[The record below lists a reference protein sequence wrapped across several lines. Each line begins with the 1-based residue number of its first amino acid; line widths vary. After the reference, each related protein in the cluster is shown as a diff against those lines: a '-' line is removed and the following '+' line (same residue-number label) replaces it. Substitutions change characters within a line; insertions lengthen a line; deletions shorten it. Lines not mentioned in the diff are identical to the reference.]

1 MSCIYIGID
10 LGRLNITAFPL
21 STPNENNIIL
31 WFVCRFSFSHFEHQ
45 QICYMA
51 RILVISNEYYIVSFH
66 TTLVP
71 WEEFVCTSA
80 RLSVEHYALQWL
92 CVSRY
97 SAGILCILFCFFL
110 SSYINIG
117 TVRLLGMHL
126 WLFFWIVL
134 FCWIIVCT
142 LYFSVL
148 FFVSAENRVVSTL

>member
-1 MSCIYIGID
+1 MFADFHSV
-10 LGRLNITAFPL
+10 
-21 STPNENNIIL
+21 IL
-31 WFVCRFSFSHFEHQ
+31 AWVGLMRKSLWLDWKRGEHQ

-51 RILVISNEYYIVSFH
+51 WILVISNEYYIVSFH

-71 WEEFVCTSA
+71 WEEFVCASA
-80 RLSVEHYALQWL
+80 WLSVEHYALQWL

-97 SAGILCILFCFFL
+97 SAGIQCIMFCFF
-110 SSYINIG
+110 SSYTNIG

-142 LYFSVL
+142 LYFSDFFFSFQLKTVL
-148 FFVSAENRVVSTL
+148 FQHCKYSQKSITRRIK

>member
-1 MSCIYIGID
+1 MICLPIFIQ
-10 LGRLNITAFPL
+10 
-21 STPNENNIIL
+21 
-31 WFVCRFSFSHFEHQ
+31 SFWLESAWWERVYGLDWKRGEHQ

-51 RILVISNEYYIVSFH
+51 WILVISNEYYIVSFH

-80 RLSVEHYALQWL
+80 RLSVEHYASQWL

-97 SAGILCILFCFFL
+97 SAGIQCNMFCFF

-142 LYFSVL
+142 LYFSV
-148 FFVSAENRVVSTL
+148 FFRFSWKPCCFNIVSILRSQLPCE